1 MTDFV
6 TQLEAELLAAAR
18 RRAAHRRRRL
28 PRLSPRPILAVA
40 SLAAALAAVV
50 VLVARPAPAPGPP
63 AARPAAAF
71 TIPVA
76 DRAAPCEAA
85 GPEVTKEPAPE
96 AVFEAIGLLRTSG
109 AQERLQPTMRGEW
122 FRPFGT
128 WLPAGA
134 VVPRSE
140 RKPMD
145 TSKLY
150 VLPTADVRSGP
161 IACGPTERRGP
172 GACLIYGGVSG
183 DPAYTRCFTLD
194 EVKAGR
200 AFALVDVSSKGARL
214 LGLVP
219 DGAAQVGFANR
230 GAHALLPVREN
241 VVEQYVEGLT
251 AADQITTKLEAR
263 KPTVLVINET
273 DIPGLATNTADAV
286 RKIGIEARAEAVRPT
301 TRRQT
306 VVQAAR
312 PGAEPL
318 ADRVAK
324 LLGAQVE
331 PGVQRP
337 AKSPVDPDVV
347 VLLGRD
353 RMR

>member
-6 TQLEAELLAAAR
+6 TQLEAELLAAAH
-18 RRAAHRRRRL
+18 RRAANRRRRL

-50 VLVARPAPAPGPP
+50 LLVARPAPAPGPP
-63 AARPAAAF
+63 AARQAAAF

-76 DRAAPCEAA
+76 DRAAPCDART
-85 GPEVTKEPAPE
+85 PEVTQEPAPKT
-96 AVFEAIGLLRTSG
+96 VFDAIGLLRTNG
-109 AQERLQPTMRGEW
+109 AGERLQPTLRGEW

-134 VVPRSE
+134 IVPRSE
-140 RKPMD
+140 RQPQD

-161 IACGPTERRGP
+161 IACGPTEPRGP

-183 DPAYTRCFTLD
+183 DPAFTRCFTLD

-200 AFALVDVSSKGARL
+200 AFTLVDVSSEGARMV
-214 LGLVP
+214 GLVP
-219 DGAAQVGFANR
+219 DGAAQVDFANG

-241 VVEQYVEGLT
+241 VVVQYVQGLT
-251 AADQITTKLEAR
+251 AADQVTTRLETR
-263 KPTVLVINET
+263 KPLVLVINET
-273 DIPGLATNTADAV
+273 DIPGLATTTADAV
-286 RKIGIEARAEAVRPT
+286 RKLGIAARADAARPT
-301 TRRQT
+301 ARRQT
-306 VVQAAR
+306 VVGVAR

-324 LLGAQVE
+324 LLGAHVE
-331 PGVQRP
+331 PVEKP
-337 AKSPVDPDVV
+337 SVDADVV
-347 VLLGRD
+347 VLLGSD